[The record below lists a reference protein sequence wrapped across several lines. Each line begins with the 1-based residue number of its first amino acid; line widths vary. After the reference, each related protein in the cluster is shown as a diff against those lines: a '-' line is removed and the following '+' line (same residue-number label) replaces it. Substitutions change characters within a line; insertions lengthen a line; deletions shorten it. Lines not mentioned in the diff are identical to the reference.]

1 MHNSREAVEKAEH
14 SAKSR
19 FIDLRDESSKLLLQL
34 NRRQRHTETAK

>member
-19 FIDLRDESSKLLLQL
+19 FIDLRDEEFKYCFAA
-34 NRRQRHTETAK
+34 R